1 MGKFRSEWFWYW
13 WKGEKPDPAV
23 QKYVDDNYEPGIT
36 YQEFAKDVSFQI
48 DSIIALF
55 DKIG

>member
-36 YQEFAKDVSFQI
+36 YQEFAKDVRFQI

-55 DKIG
+55 R